1 MPANQLALG
10 VLVTMLWGLNFS
22 IIKVAE
28 EVFSPFM
35 LATLR
40 FVLCCLPAIFFL
52 KRPKVPARYFIGYG
66 IIFGVFQFSLLF
78 FGIHE
83 GLSAGLAS
91 VVLQMQVFFTIALAI
106 LLLHE
111 RLNARHVVGTLLA
124 FGGVAIIGF
133 ATSGSATLVGT
144 LLVVGAAA
152 SWGLSNIL
160 VKVGKPS
167 DMVAFMVWSSLIPP
181 IPLFLLTLTTDGWG
195 SIEHSFAHLTWA
207 ASGSVLYLVYV
218 TTLFGYAV
226 WNNLLRQY
234 RASVVAPLTLLVPV
248 FGMLGSMVV
257 FGEALTTTKVI
268 AASLMVL
275 GLLVNHFGL
284 PTAVFARKHRLHEP
298 AA

>member
-1 MPANQLALG
+1 MPPRQLALG
-10 VLVTMLWGLNFS
+10 VFVTMLWGLNFS
-22 IIKVAE
+22 IIKVGE

-40 FVLCCLPAIFFL
+40 FVLCVLPAIFFI
-52 KRPKVPARYFIGYG
+52 KRPKVPVRYYAGYG

-83 GLSAGLAS
+83 GLSAGLSS

-111 RLNARHVVGTLLA
+111 QLKTRHIAGTLLA

-152 SWGLSNIL
+152 SWGLANII
-160 VKVGKPS
+160 VKVAKPS
-167 DMVAFMVWSSLIPP
+167 DMVGFMVWSSLIPP
-181 IPLFLLTLTTDGWG
+181 IPLFLLTLLVDGWG
-195 SIEHSFAHLTWA
+195 SIQHSFAHLTWA
-207 ASGSVLYLVYV
+207 ATGSVLYLVYV

-226 WNNLLRQY
+226 WNNLLRQHN
-234 RASVVAPLTLLVPV
+234 ASVVAPLTLLVPV
-248 FGMLGSMVV
+248 FGMLGSMLV
-257 FGEALTTTKVI
+257 FGESLTTTKVI
-268 AASLMVL
+268 AAALMVF
-275 GLLVNHFGL
+275 GLVVNQFGL